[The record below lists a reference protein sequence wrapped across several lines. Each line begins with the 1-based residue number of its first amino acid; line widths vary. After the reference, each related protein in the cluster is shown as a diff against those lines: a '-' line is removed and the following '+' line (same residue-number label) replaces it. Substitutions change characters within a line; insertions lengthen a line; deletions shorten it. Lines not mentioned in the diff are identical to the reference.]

1 MTEQEN
7 VNHLPDLYGQDYA
20 AQVQKAV
27 NELAKE
33 SNIPFDTK
41 YVQLGISFLVI
52 KANELYDK
60 KPAKMPTLTNL
71 ITESFGEAAMYKYNI
86 AGGVL

>member
-1 MTEQEN
+1 MEEN

-20 AQVQKAV
+20 VQVQKDV
-27 NELAKE
+27 LQLSKD
-33 SNIPFDTK
+33 SNIPFDMK
-41 YVQLGISFLVI
+41 YVQLGIGFLVI

-60 KPAKMPTLTNL
+60 KPAKMPTLKQL
-71 ITESFGEAAMYKYNI
+71 ITDSFGEAAIYKYNV